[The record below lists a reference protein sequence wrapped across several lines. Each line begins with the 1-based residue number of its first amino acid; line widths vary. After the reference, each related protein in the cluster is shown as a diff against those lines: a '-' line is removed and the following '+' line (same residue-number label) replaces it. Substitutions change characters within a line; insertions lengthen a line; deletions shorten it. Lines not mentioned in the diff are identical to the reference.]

1 VASGADIVLLGSA
14 KNVLPYV
21 FGVTKQVRRIQD
33 LKGKVVGISQI
44 GGRAGEIARMVIKNN
59 GLDPDKDVVYLAVG
73 GTMSRL
79 AALAT
84 GKVQAAPISKGVVT
98 AAQEKGLQIIEVEP
112 IPLIIDALWT
122 TRKYAEENPGLIY
135 RVMRGYV
142 AAIAAII
149 KDRPKTIAAL
159 RKYMRTADAK
169 TPRWR
174 LRELRRRSRSGA
186 DSQRAGDSE
195 YPGNHLPHCAKAC
208 LAGNQ
213 EAALFRCGG
222 TIAQR
227 RLHRKTLQVKL
238 KGDWIMAR
246 IRHLAIVSENRERLV
261 KFYTEAFGMK
271 VIDGVGPAIYLT
283 DGYLNLAIIQKRPH
297 YKEGLYHFGIEVDD
311 IEKLKSVCK
320 ELGAASEIQKRP
332 PNREAEYR
340 VADPDGN
347 LIDLSQH
354 GWPA

>member
-1 VASGADIVLLGSA
+1 MRALQRCVLRLLFFASALWFFAAPLRAEEIAISYPGLSGDSASLWMAGEGSFKENGVDAKLVYMEGGRLSIQSLLSGHTQFMAGDAVSALSAVASGADIVLLGSA

-59 GLDPDKDVVYLAVG
+59 GLDPDKDVIYLAVG

-84 GKVQAAPISKGVVT
+84 GKVQAAPISKGVVA

-122 TRKYAEENPGLIY
+122 TRKYAEENPALIY

-149 KDRPKTIAAL
+149 KDRPKTLAAL

-169 TPRWR
+169 TLDGAYESYVNGLDRVPIPNQRAIQNTLEITHRIAPKLVALEIKKQLSFGAVER
-174 LRELRRRSRSGA
+174 LR
-186 DSQRAGDSE
+186 D
-195 YPGNHLPHCAKAC
+195 
-208 LAGNQ
+208 
-213 EAALFRCGG
+213 
-222 TIAQR
+222 
-227 RLHRKTLQVKL
+227 
-238 KGDWIMAR
+238 
-246 IRHLAIVSENRERLV
+246 
-261 KFYTEAFGMK
+261 
-271 VIDGVGPAIYLT
+271 
-283 DGYLNLAIIQKRPH
+283 
-297 YKEGLYHFGIEVDD
+297 EGF
-311 IEKLKSVCK
+311 IEKLYK
-320 ELGAASEIQKRP
+320 
-332 PNREAEYR
+332 
-340 VADPDGN
+340 
-347 LIDLSQH
+347 
-354 GWPA
+354 